1 MKGAC
6 WGVPFLILLILYE
19 NEKGYKM
26 RIRGFE
32 IVTKYEGKVTLPVR
46 KTGSSAGYD
55 LASAEDIVL
64 KPGKVTIVPTGLK
77 AYMQKDEYLGLHVR
91 SGISIKNNISCIN
104 NVGIVDADYYGNPD
118 NEGHIM
124 VKLHNPMNSYMQIKD
139 GEAIVQGVI
148 TEYHT
153 CDDEEEIVEKRTGGM
168 GSTDKE

>member
-1 MKGAC
+1 M
-6 WGVPFLILLILYE
+6 GVPFLILLILYE

-118 NEGHIM
+118 N
-124 VKLHNPMNSYMQIKD
+124 D
-139 GEAIVQGVI
+139 GEMAFEFYNITDTDVEIKKGDKLGQGVI
-148 TEYHT
+148 IKFMKT
-153 CDDEEEIVEKRTGGM
+153 DDDYLLSPTATRVGGF
-168 GSTDKE
+168 GSTGE